1 MSEKTD
7 KTEVVQMQ
15 GELLSLMKQAGEVR
29 ETLDTRTAE
38 TRERIQ
44 DSIKNSKAINDSYG
58 NKLASIGTDD
68 KVESFTNYGFS
79 NDTLN
84 YPLWLA
90 LYNDSWVFRRA
101 IDKPAQDEI
110 RCGVTLQGEFDKT
123 NVTKLLKACRFDMIQ
138 LLQWGALF
146 GGSVAVMMFD
156 GLEDADYAKPL
167 NKEKIKKSKVIR
179 YYVTD
184 RWYGVSPS
192 SETVTNM
199 EDLDFGKPKSYD
211 ITFAD
216 GKTMTVHHDYV
227 LRYEHRVAPKLIK
240 NGQLQGW
247 GYAEGSHILNELSR
261 DDKLKSSIQSLV
273 DKSLIEVIQMSGMR
287 GVFMGADKDNEAQLK
302 KRLEMVN
309 WGRTFNSLTFL
320 DKDDSYTMNR
330 FDGLSGLSDILEKN
344 MWLISAALE
353 MQGVL
358 FGDLKNGFA
367 NDNEALERYDE
378 TINGRCESYVRP
390 IYEKLLRV
398 FYIMCGIDEPVEF
411 TFNSL
416 MMKQKNEKAME
427 DMKSFVE
434 LGTVLLNAG
443 VIDTK
448 LFAQAMNRY
457 ARDDVVDFGLTDE
470 VIKNLD
476 DNFANELEGLDL
488 SGSNS
493 GESISRRLTGME
505 GGTLK

>member
-1 MSEKTD
+1 MESTPQSDILQLMIKSSSVSNLTLEDMVKDTQENIIKTIEGSS
-7 KTEVVQMQ
+7 TI
-15 GELLSLMKQAGEVR
+15 R
-29 ETLDTRTAE
+29 
-38 TRERIQ
+38 
-44 DSIKNSKAINDSYG
+44 DSYG
-58 NKLASIGTDD
+58 NSLLAVGNDD

-110 RCGVTLQGEFDKT
+110 RCGITIQGNFDKSKV
-123 NVTKLLKACRFDMIQ
+123 NKYLQKARFDLIQ

-146 GGSVAVMMFD
+146 GGSIAVVMFD
-156 GLEDADYAKPL
+156 GFADEDYKRSL
-167 NKEKIKKSKVIR
+167 KYNLKKVKSSKTIK

-192 SETVTNM
+192 SVTVNKM
-199 EDLDFGKPKSYD
+199 SDIDFGKPAYYD

-216 GKTMTVHHDYV
+216 GKSMRIHHDYI
-227 LRYEHRVAPKLIK
+227 LRYEHRTAPKLIK

-261 DDKLKSSIQSLV
+261 DDKLKASIQSLV
-273 DKSLIEVIQMSGMR
+273 DKSLIEVIKMNGMR
-287 GVFMGADKDNEAQLK
+287 GVFMGTDQANQEQLK

-309 WGRTFNSLTFL
+309 WGRSYNSLTFL
-320 DKDDSYTMNR
+320 DKEDEYQMND
-330 FDGLSGLSDILEKN
+330 FHGLAGLSDILEKN

-358 FGDLKNGFA
+358 FGDLKTGFA
-367 NDNEALERYDE
+367 NDTEALERYDE

-390 IYEKLLRV
+390 VYEKLLKIL
-398 FYIMCGIDEPVEF
+398 YLMLDINEPVEF

-416 MMKQKNEKAME
+416 LMKQQDEKRME
-427 DMKSFVE
+427 NLNNFVE
-434 LGTVLLNAG
+434 LGTKLLDSG
-443 VIDTK
+443 VINTQQLAKAIVNYTSKDTI
-448 LFAQAMNRY
+448 
-457 ARDDVVDFGLTDE
+457 DFD
-470 VIKNLD
+470 IKEEDLK
-476 DNFANELEGLDL
+476 ELETNFELEKEDFKL
-488 SGSNS
+488 NPT
-493 GESISRRLTGME
+493 EE
-505 GGTLK
+505 DQDEDNN